1 MKKSGWVLG
10 LMIATGGLLG
20 AVLSEVLKAL
30 TPDGPVQTVFL
41 QSVALAIDP
50 PFALDLVV
58 ITITVGAIVK
68 INLLT
73 IVGMFFG
80 LYVDKNF

>member
-1 MKKSGWVLG
+1 MKRSGWVLG
-10 LMIATGGLLG
+10 LLITIGGLLG

-41 QSVALAIDP
+41 KSVALAIDP
-50 PFALDLVV
+50 PLALDLVF
-58 ITITVGAIVK
+58 IKLTLGAIFE

-73 IVGMFFG
+73 VLGMFLG
-80 LYVDKNF
+80 LYLNKNL